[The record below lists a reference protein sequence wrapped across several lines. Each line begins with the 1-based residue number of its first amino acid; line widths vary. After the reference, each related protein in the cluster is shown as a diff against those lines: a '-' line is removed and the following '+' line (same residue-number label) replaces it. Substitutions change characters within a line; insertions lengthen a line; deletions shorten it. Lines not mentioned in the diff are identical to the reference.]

1 MAPPPG
7 AAEPWLSEL
16 GCNGPPRCGCVRFGS
31 GGCGL
36 GSGVAAA
43 LDGHRV
49 DAPVGGDDLGMAKHG
64 IGLAVGD
71 NRAAVHDDHA
81 VGHGAH
87 ERDLVLGDHTAGDS
101 LTEAWT
107 NTTAPT

>member
-7 AAEPWLSEL
+7 AADPWLSEL

-36 GSGVAAA
+36 GCGVAAA

-49 DAPVGGDDLGMAKHG
+49 DAQVGGDDLGMAEHG
-64 IGLAVGD
+64 VGLAVGD
-71 NRAAVHDDHA
+71 YRAAVHGDRA
-81 VGHGAH
+81 FGHGAL
-87 ERDLVLGDHTAGDS
+87 ERDAVLVEH
-101 LTEAWT
+101 EAAARPASISD
-107 NTTAPT
+107 N